1 MLAAAADE
9 FVIKPVITIGTAA
22 KRLQLQ
28 NKALRSQVAAVETS

>member
-9 FVIKPVITIGTAA
+9 FVIKPVITIGIAA

-28 NKALRSQVAAVETS
+28 SKARRSQVAAVGAS